1 MSIRKSVSQAS
12 LAYTQLKQMITSRSF
27 GQDDRLREIEIS
39 ERLGMSRT
47 PVREALKRLEDE
59 GLLTHDPRK
68 GLVIT
73 TLDQQA
79 ITQLYSLREILEGG
93 AARLAAQH
101 ASDAEID
108 YMRSILEDSKGGADP
123 VKSNFDFHQ
132 AIYQASHNQFLIK
145 AIHNLIDSTSLLG
158 QSTLAHTGRP
168 QLAYQEHMK
177 LFEAIAARNADGADQ
192 EARSHIRQALMA
204 RLRQH
209 KGAADSPTT
218 QGQASPVRSLHLA
231 GQAP

>member
-1 MSIRKSVSQAS
+1 MPIKKSASQAT
-12 LAYTQLKQMITSRSF
+12 LAYSQLKQMITSGSF
-27 GQDDRLREIEIS
+27 GPEDRLREIDIS

-59 GLLTHDPRK
+59 GLLTHEPRK

-93 AARLAAQH
+93 AAGLAARH

-108 YMRSILEDSKGGADP
+108 YMRAILHDSKSGKDP
-123 VKSNFDFHQ
+123 VKSNYDFHQ
-132 AIYQASHNQFLIK
+132 TIYQASHNQFLVK
-145 AIHNLIDSTSLLG
+145 SIHNLIDSTALLG

-168 QLAYQEHMK
+168 QIAYQEHMK
-177 LFEAIAARNADGADQ
+177 VFEAIAARDAEAA
-192 EARSHIRQALMA
+192 EKAARSHIRQALLA
-204 RLRQH
+204 RLKLH
-209 KGAADSPTT
+209 GAGSSSA
-218 QGQASPVRSLHLA
+218 
-231 GQAP
+231 